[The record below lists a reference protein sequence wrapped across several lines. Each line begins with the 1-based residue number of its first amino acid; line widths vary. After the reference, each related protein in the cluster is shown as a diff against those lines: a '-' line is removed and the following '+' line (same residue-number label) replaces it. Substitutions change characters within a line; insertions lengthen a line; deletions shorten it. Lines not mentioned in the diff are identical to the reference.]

1 LYNYYRNVR
10 EDKIMDKMLAAVF
23 HKGKNGGKIDLE
35 TVEIPQ
41 IENEDQILI
50 EVKAC
55 GICGTDLKILEGG
68 HPANDNIILGHE
80 FVGIVKEVG
89 ASVEDLKVNDKVVI
103 DPNEKCGYC
112 INCRRGHSNLCEY
125 MASGTTFGIFQHGGF
140 AKYSVIPR
148 SCIFKLPNNI
158 DLTAAALIE
167 PLSCAVHCH
176 NLADVKESDNVVIM
190 GAGPMGLIIESV
202 IRKHPIKR
210 LICVELDEW
219 RIQKALEIGAD
230 YVINPQKQNIKE
242 EVMKIT
248 NDEGADVI
256 IDAVGFSE
264 TFENSLKIWAS
275 GAHLILFGQ
284 DFRAEAKIK
293 PNDLVRYQRK
303 ITGSYIGYA
312 EDFLDAI
319 ELIANKI
326 IDYDRIITHKIPLNE
341 LISTGLRLM
350 KERKCVKVITIP

>member
-1 LYNYYRNVR
+1 
-10 EDKIMDKMLAAVF
+10 MDEMLAAVF
-23 HKGKNGGKIDLE
+23 HKGKNGGKISLE
-35 TVEIPQ
+35 TVNIPQ
-41 IENEDQILI
+41 IIRDDQILI

-68 HPANDNIILGHE
+68 HPANDKIILGHE
-80 FVGIVKEVG
+80 FVGVIKEKG
-89 ASVEDLKVNDKVVI
+89 DSVEDLKVGDKVVI

-125 MASGTTFGIFQHGGF
+125 MALGTTFGIFQHGGF
-140 AKYSVIPR
+140 AKYSLIPR
-148 SCIFKLPNNI
+148 SCIFKLPTNI

-202 IRKHPIKR
+202 IRKHPIKK

-230 YVINPQKQNIKE
+230 YIINPHKQNIKE
-242 EVMKIT
+242 EIMKIT
-248 NDEGADVI
+248 NQESADVI
-256 IDAVGFSE
+256 IDAVGSTE
-264 TFENSLKIWAS
+264 SFENALKIWAP
-275 GAHLILFGQ
+275 GARLILFGQ

-303 ITGSYIGYA
+303 IMGSYIGYA

-319 ELIANKI
+319 ELIANNI
-326 IDYDRIITHKIPLNE
+326 IDYNKIITHKIPLNE
-341 LISTGLRLM
+341 LISKGFKLM
-350 KERKCVKVITIP
+350 QERKCVKIITIP